1 MLPKFI
7 SSLINSGMTSVAK
20 FLSEFLNFFI
30 ILPANFN
37 FQVTTTDLVL
47 TNLNVNIAEINKTIT
62 LFQVELGEIGE
73 LRLDFYSNLVLKKVK
88 LILKSSENSSFCQ
101 EIIDDFVLKLD
112 NSLNPNFNEST
123 NTTFSDLAQV
133 ITYLGIFLIMQSV
146 PFHLKSKIW

>member
-1 MLPKFI
+1 
-7 SSLINSGMTSVAK
+7 MTSVAK